1 MGESL
6 TIKLNFWI
14 IVFGFGALQGYFF
27 AGILFFQQRG
37 NLRANRWLS
46 LIVLLV
52 AYFLTVEVFR
62 LSGLYHRFPH
72 TIGTGMPFWYLLGP
86 LLYFYVKLLLDNQY
100 RFSPWHILH
109 LLPFAQHVYRVWPF
123 YMRAGEEKIRLLQR
137 TFDAPAGFDIIYI
150 ILAGLLLS
158 YLGVCI
164 RLLRLEQPVL
174 EGYPGENR
182 RASIAWLK
190 RLLIAFAIYIVFD
203 TIAGHLLIFFRQ
215 SLEMMTLTTMLVMS
229 AFVQMVA
236 FTAVRHPEKL
246 FPPQQA
252 WPPGSPPP
260 LTENSSPDA
269 AVPRQKYQNSALT
282 DEDAE
287 YYLAN
292 LLNIMDKERPYLNSE
307 LKLADLAGMLGISTH
322 HLSQLLNQKL
332 GANFYDF
339 VNEYRI
345 REIQQR
351 LLDPAYQAY
360 TILGI
365 AFDTGFSSKTSF
377 NRLFKKLTGFTPSE
391 YVKAHHPSS

>member
-6 TIKLNFWI
+6 TIELNFWI
-14 IVFGFGALQGYFF
+14 VVFGFGALQGYFF

-62 LSGLYHRFPH
+62 QSGLYPRFPH

-86 LLYFYVKLLLDNQY
+86 LLYFYVKLLLNTEY
-100 RFSPWHILH
+100 RFSPRHSLH
-109 LLPFAQHVYRVWPF
+109 LLPFAQHVYRARRF
-123 YMRAGEEKIRLLQR
+123 YMLPGETKIRLLQSAS
-137 TFDAPAGFDIIYI
+137 DVPAGFDIIYI

-164 RLLRLEQPVL
+164 RLLRRVQPVQ
-174 EGYPGENR
+174 EGRDNR
-182 RASIAWLK
+182 QAGIAWLK
-190 RLLIAFAIYIVFD
+190 RLLIAFAIYIIFD

-215 SLEMMTLTTMLVMS
+215 GLEMMTLTTMLVMS
-229 AFVQMVA
+229 VFIQIVA

-246 FPPQQA
+246 FPPPQVL
-252 WPPGSPPP
+252 SPEALPP
-260 LTENSSPDA
+260 LMDNGSPDA

-292 LLNIMDKERPYLNSE
+292 LRNIMDQERPYLNSE
-307 LKLADLAGMLGISTH
+307 LKLADLAGMLDISIH

-332 GANFYDF
+332 GLNFYDF

-345 REIQQR
+345 REIQRR
-351 LLDPAYQAY
+351 LLDPAYKAY
-360 TILGI
+360 TILGV
-365 AFDTGFSSKTSF
+365 AFDAGFSSKTSF
-377 NRLFKKLTGFTPSE
+377 NRLFKKHTGFTPTE
-391 YVKAHHPSS
+391 YIKIHHPSS